1 MTHSTLPNGTRA
13 LLQDLESIKSIM
25 EERHEAGLKA
35 KTKEASASAIAKGT
49 SKKRSASGNP
59 GE

>member
-1 MTHSTLPNGTRA
+1 MTHSTLPDWTRT
-13 LLQDLESIKSIM
+13 LLQDLESIESIIK
-25 EERHEAGLKA
+25 ERHEAGLKA

-49 SKKRSASGNP
+49 SKKHSASGNP

>member
-1 MTHSTLPNGTRA
+1 
-13 LLQDLESIKSIM
+13 M

-49 SKKRSASGNP
+49 SKKCSASGNP